1 MSIEPGGGSR
11 RLRRPQRSDPGRL
24 VEGEGAAAAVPTEL
38 VLDVALAG
46 WCAKF
51 SDVQVHPRLRRSLP
65 VEAVLAEA
73 EADKAQLIVVGS
85 RGHGGF
91 VGLLLGSVSQGLL
104 HRERPCP
111 LAVVHAVSG
120 GTS

>member
-1 MSIEPGGGSR
+1 MTNAFLRDKVVVITGGTRGI
-11 RLRRPQRSDPGRL
+11 GRAVVL
-24 VEGEGAAAAVPTEL
+24 AAAAEGGHV
-38 VLDVALAG
+38 VFCGRDAA
-46 WCAKF
+46 AA
-51 SDVQVHPRLRRSLP
+51 
-65 VEAVLAEA
+65 EAVLAEA

-111 LAVVHAVSG
+111 LAVVHAVEG
-120 GTS
+120 VLDVAVG